1 MTLRQFLLTTIAALV
16 IVGVAACVLFKTP
29 LAHAGALCGTASFYG
44 RESGPTMA
52 NGQPFNPS
60 AMTAAMWGPRFGT
73 RVRVTDQRTGRSV
86 VVTITDRG
94 PRLDL
99 HRLIDLSEGA
109 ARRLGM
115 GGLAKV
121 CLSTP

>member
-1 MTLRQFLLTTIAALV
+1 VIRALLSATLGAAIILAVAALF
-16 IVGVAACVLFKTP
+16 LFRPP
-29 LAHAGALCGTASFYG
+29 LANAGPLCGTASFYG

-52 NGQPFNPS
+52 NGQRFNPN

-94 PRLDL
+94 PSKRL

>member
-1 MTLRQFLLTTIAALV
+1 MIRTLLGASAGAA
-16 IVGVAACVLFKTP
+16 IVLAVAAFVLFHTP
-29 LAHAGALCGTASFYG
+29 LAHAGEMCGTASFYG

-52 NGQPFNPS
+52 NGQRFNPS
-60 AMTAAMWGPRFGT
+60 SMTAAMWGPRFGT
-73 RVRVTDQRTGRSV
+73 RIRVTDVRTSRSV

-94 PRLDL
+94 PSKRL

-115 GGLAKV
+115 GGLARV